1 MTDSRPAVAI
11 IGMGGFAREHHRAIY
26 ALEQAGECRLICAC
40 DPAPDAFAA
49 DRKALR
55 FDERGIVVYADWREM
70 LARHRAE
77 LNLVTVPTP
86 IFLHEPM
93 HRACVDYG
101 LPCYL
106 EKPPTLDCAELETM
120 IETDRRAAVPAQVGF
135 NFIIE
140 PLRQAWKTRL
150 MAGEFG
156 PLQRITF
163 LGFWPRDS
171 AYYARA
177 AWAGRLLYDGS
188 PLLDS
193 CIGNALAHY
202 IHNLLF
208 WAGQRELLDW
218 EPVAEMKAE
227 MARAHRIEGMDT
239 VFAQAQC
246 HSGVEVRAAVS
257 HACAG
262 AHQNV
267 ETIFCERAAL
277 TYITGQDCRIDWKDG
292 RRETASNRG
301 EELLAANFRHYLACV
316 RGEHPR
322 PLTRLVDSRPFVW
335 FNDLAYLAAGQIAD
349 VPAEFVQ
356 RGVTAD
362 GQSGIAAIADLA
374 AISATF
380 LETGRLP
387 SEQGVSWAIPG
398 QPAFPADLPRLPDMI
413 AKMAL
418 K

>member
-1 MTDSRPAVAI
+1 MTDALPAVAI

-49 DRKALR
+49 EREALN
-55 FDERGIVVYADWREM
+55 FDERGIAVYEDWREM
-70 LARHRAE
+70 LARHHPQ
-77 LNLVTVPTP
+77 LSLVTVPTP

-101 LPCYL
+101 LSCYL

-120 IETDRRAAVPAQVGF
+120 IEIDRRAAVPAQVGF
-135 NFIIE
+135 NFIVE

-150 MAGEFG
+150 LGGEFG
-156 PLQRITF
+156 PLRCIAF
-163 LGFWPRDS
+163 LGLWPRDS

-177 AWAGRLLYDGS
+177 GWAGRLLYDGR

-193 CIGNALAHY
+193 CIGNALAHH

-208 WAGQRELLDW
+208 WAGQKELLDW
-218 EPVAEMKAE
+218 EPIAQMRAE
-227 MARAHRIEGMDT
+227 MARAHWIEGMDT

-246 HSGVEVRAAVS
+246 ENGVEIRAAVS
-257 HACAG
+257 HACMG

-267 ETIFCERAAL
+267 ETVFCEKATL

-292 RRETASNRG
+292 RQETASARG
-301 EELLAANFRHYLACV
+301 GDLLAANFRHYLACI
-316 RGEHPR
+316 RGEQPR

-349 VPAEFVQ
+349 VPAAFVQ
-356 RGVTAD
+356 RVPAAD
-362 GQSGIAAIADLA
+362 GQSEGAAIENLA
-374 AISATF
+374 AVSEAF
-380 LETGRLP
+380 LKTGRFP
-387 SEQGVSWAIPG
+387 SEQGVSWAIAG
-398 QPAFPADLPRLPDMI
+398 QTALPADLPHLPEVI
-413 AKMAL
+413 AKMAR